1 MKRKYIL
8 LALLFLP
15 VSFLGALQ
23 TKHLEILQTSD
34 THSRI
39 EPIPTTSADRS
50 AGMGGAARRAAF
62 IKQER
67 TQNPDLLVFDC
78 GDISQGTPY
87 YNVFRGELEVRMM
100 NLMGYDAMAIGN
112 HEFDS
117 GLDNMAR
124 LFRMA
129 KFPVLCANY
138 DVKGTVL
145 DGLVKPYVILKRNG
159 LKIGVF
165 GLSPKL
171 EGLVQADK
179 CEGVIYNDP
188 IPVAQKMADLL
199 KQKEHCDVVVCLS
212 HLGIT
217 SQYPNEPC
225 DEELVRKTNHI
236 DVILGG
242 HSHTFMNKP
251 AYYLNKDGVTVAV
264 SHTGKNGI
272 YVGKLDLTL
281 TKK

>member
-15 VSFLGALQ
+15 VSFLGAQQ

-100 NLMGYDAMAIGN
+100 NLMGYDAMLQRAEKDKRCVQWVDSVFNKMSLKERIGQLLIYTIAPQKTKKN
-112 HEFDS
+112 RELLRKVVEEYKVGGLLFS
-117 GLDNMAR
+117 GGLMLNQAMLTNEAQ
-124 LFRMA
+124 RMA
-129 KFPVLCANY
+129 KVPLMITF
-138 DVKGTVL
+138 
-145 DGLVKPYVILKRNG
+145 DGEW
-159 LKIGVF
+159 
-165 GLSPKL
+165 GLSMIIPK
-171 EGLVQADK
+171 VSSAD
-179 CEGVIYNDP
+179 P
-188 IPVAQKMADLL
+188 
-199 KQKEHCDVVVCLS
+199 
-212 HLGIT
+212 
-217 SQYPNEPC
+217 
-225 DEELVRKTNHI
+225 
-236 DVILGG
+236 
-242 HSHTFMNKP
+242 
-251 AYYLNKDGVTVAV
+251 
-264 SHTGKNGI
+264 
-272 YVGKLDLTL
+272 
-281 TKK
+281 